1 MECGEDCN
9 ELEKFIGTV
18 NTITALL
25 DARTTRLEEG
35 MSNFRNFQVEVRAFI
50 TRADTRDEA
59 HRKFQELRDKEIKNA
74 LATRAQVVNEANS
87 ELSNKI
93 GKKSLLWNI
102 AAVCVAAMAL
112 AVTLTMGIIASYV
125 THHSKLSPAQL
136 FHETIP
142 QAYTAQVAT
151 LRMAINE

>member
-9 ELEKFIGTV
+9 ALEKLIGTV

-50 TRADTRDEA
+50 TRADTRDEG

-74 LATRAQVVNEANS
+74 LAARAQVVNEANS

-93 GKKSLLWNI
+93 GKKNLLWNI
-102 AAVCVAAMAL
+102 AAVCVAGMAL

-125 THHSKLSPAQL
+125 THHSELSPAQL
-136 FHETIP
+136 LHETIP
-142 QAYTAQVAT
+142 QAYTAQVT
-151 LRMAINE
+151 VQRMAINE